1 MRIVKY
7 NNNNV
12 FPSSMNEFFNDDF
25 RMNLIN
31 RNHSI
36 PSVNSVENNE
46 SFEIDLAVP
55 GMKKDDFTIELN
67 DKVFFEFKTKEA
79 LIIENLNDPFAL
91 KEEFVQLATIDV
103 PWISAEV
110 FDSLERS
117 ISKKDEVIIPTDG
130 KILHPLLSLVRP
142 NLLIESLRNWNET
155 PLHEMFLKIPHSLL
169 IVEPNLI
176 KNINYS
182 KDL

>member
-12 FPSSMNEFFNDDF
+12 FPSLMNEFFNEDF

-67 DKVFFEFKTKEA
+67 DKVLVISSEKTNSVENDNMRLNEFNYSSFQRSFRVPESV
-79 LIIENLNDPFAL
+79 E
-91 KEEFVQLATIDV
+91 ID
-103 PWISAEV
+103 
-110 FDSLERS
+110 
-117 ISKKDEVIIPTDG
+117 
-130 KILHPLLSLVRP
+130 KIKA
-142 NLLIESLRNWNET
+142 NYKNGI
-155 PLHEMFLKIPHSLL
+155 LKIKLPKKKNS
-169 IVEPNLI
+169 ITKPNRVI
-176 KNINYS
+176 DIG
-182 KDL
+182 